1 MCLCHVRREGL
12 VLRGIDEQR
21 HIDHLAARVEAAR
34 GARPC
39 KELRPGGEGP
49 RRGHV
54 DKAVHEGDLVRG
66 GVGLRLGLGVR
77 R

>member
-1 MCLCHVRREGL
+1 VCLRHVRREGL

-21 HIDHLAARVEAAR
+21 RIDHLPARVEAAR

-39 KELRPGGEGP
+39 EELRPGGEGP

-54 DKAVHEGDLVRG
+54 DEAVHEGHLVAV
-66 GVGLRLGLGVR
+66 GVGLGLGLGVR
-77 R
+77 G